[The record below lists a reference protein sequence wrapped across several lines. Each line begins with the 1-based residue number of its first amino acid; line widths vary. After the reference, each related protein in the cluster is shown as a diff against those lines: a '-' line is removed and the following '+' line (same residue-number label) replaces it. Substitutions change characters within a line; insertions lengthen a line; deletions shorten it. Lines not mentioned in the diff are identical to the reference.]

1 MSAKLLDE
9 VIELVRIPSV
19 STGGGDPDALRQ
31 AAGWLAERID
41 AAGGEPALV
50 ETGGNPLVVG
60 ELHAARADAPTILI
74 YGHYDV
80 QGPGPLDL
88 WNSDPFDPE
97 VRDGRL
103 YGRGASDDKGNF
115 LPLLHVACELARA
128 GELPV
133 NVRVLVEGEEEA
145 GSLHVND
152 WILADE
158 QGADCAVVFDSVM
171 ADERTPAITASCRG
185 TVFAAIDV
193 RTGTRDLHSGL
204 FGNPALN
211 AAHVL
216 SSMLESVAPTAEGRL
231 RDELRAGVTEPSPE
245 EVASWRRLPPGDRA
259 IAAAGGRPVSEQAA
273 RDFYRMTGADASLD
287 VHGIYAGEPD
297 AVRAIIPVTARARL
311 SVRLAPGQRS
321 DEVGAEL
328 ERLLREA
335 AHPNADVEIDLDG
348 TEPASFDPD
357 SPPLAAARRAL
368 ERACG
373 VPAAILRL
381 GGSLPILAAF
391 AERGIPAIVS
401 GFGLGEDAIHGPNE
415 SFRLESIELGARAA
429 RELYAELATL
439 D

>member
-1 MSAKLLDE
+1 VTALLDE
-9 VIELVRIPSV
+9 VADLVRIPSV
-19 STGGGDPDALRQ
+19 STGGGDPAALRQ

-41 AAGGEPALV
+41 AAGGEAALV

-60 ELHAARADAPTILI
+60 ELRAARDGAPTVLI

-80 QGPGPLDL
+80 QGPGPLDQ
-88 WNSDPFDPE
+88 WDSDPFEPQ

-103 YGRGASDDKGNF
+103 YGRGTADDKGNF

-145 GSLHVND
+145 GSLHVNE

-158 QGADCAVVFDSVM
+158 RGADCAVIFDSLM

-185 TVFAAIDV
+185 MVVAAVDV
-193 RTGTRDLHSGL
+193 TTGSRDLHSGL
-204 FGNPALN
+204 YGGPGLN
-211 AAHVL
+211 AAHAL
-216 SSMLESVAPTAEGRL
+216 SRMLENVLPGEDGRL
-231 RDELRAGVTEPSPE
+231 REELRAGIEPPSAE
-245 EVASWRRLPPGDRA
+245 EVASWEVLPSGA
-259 IAAAGGRPVSEQAA
+259 ELIAAAGGRPISEQAA
-273 RDFYRMTGADASLD
+273 REYHLRTGADASLD
-287 VHGIYAGEPD
+287 LHGLHSGEPD
-297 AVRAIIPVTARARL
+297 AVRAIVPVTARAKL

-321 DEVGAEL
+321 EEIAAAL

-335 AHPNADVEIDLDG
+335 AHPAAGVDIQLDG
-348 TEPASFDPD
+348 SEPASFDPG
-357 SPPLAAARRAL
+357 SPPLIAARRAL

-373 VPAAILRL
+373 KPAAIMRL

-391 AERGIPAIVS
+391 AERGIPAIVT
-401 GFGLGEDAIHGPNE
+401 GFALPEDSIHGANE
-415 SFRLESIELGARAA
+415 SYRLESLELGERAA

-439 D
+439 